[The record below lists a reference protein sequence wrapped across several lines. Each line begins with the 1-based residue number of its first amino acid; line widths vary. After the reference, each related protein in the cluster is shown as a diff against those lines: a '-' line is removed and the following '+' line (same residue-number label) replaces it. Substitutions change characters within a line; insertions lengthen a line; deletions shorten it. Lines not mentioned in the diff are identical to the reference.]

1 MNSVWLLINIV
12 ISKNEDSHK
21 NTNLLIEHCKEC
33 L

>member
-12 ISKNEDSHK
+12 ISKNEDSYK